1 MASPYKTIPRK
12 HLNITAPGTSKRN
25 YKNKPIEE
33 RNPNPNKMKK
43 GIYSKNQ
50 IKYDPLEKEYTKKN
64 VESKPLCSHCGFRCQ
79 FPISIRKN
87 YSCVRRRITINV
99 E

>member
-12 HLNITAPGTSKRN
+12 HLNITVPGTSIRN
-25 YKNKPIEE
+25 YKNKPIEQ

-50 IKYDPLEKEYTKKN
+50 IKYDPLEKKYTRDKVKI
-64 VESKPLCSHCGFRCQ
+64 KPLCDMCGFRCYS
-79 FPISIRKN
+79 PISFHKN
-87 YSCVRRRITINV
+87 YSCARRRITINV

>member
-12 HLNITAPGTSKRN
+12 HLNITAPGTSERN

-50 IKYDPLEKEYTKKN
+50 VKYDPREVNYTREGVK
-64 VESKPLCSHCGFRCQ
+64 SIPMCTRCGFRC
-79 FPISIRKN
+79 FSPITLHKN
-87 YSCVRRRITINV
+87 YSCERRRITINV